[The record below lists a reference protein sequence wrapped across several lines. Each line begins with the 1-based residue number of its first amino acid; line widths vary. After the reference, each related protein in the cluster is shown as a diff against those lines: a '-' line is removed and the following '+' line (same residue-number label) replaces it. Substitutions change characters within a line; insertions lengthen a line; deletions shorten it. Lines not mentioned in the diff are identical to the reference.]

1 MNNFDKEKVTAG
13 FRLLKKEKINDI
25 DSVCH
30 VFLHEKSGAKLFYA
44 QNKDINKVFFIS
56 LKTPPSNDCGCAHIM
71 EHSVLCGS
79 EKYPVKDPFNELEK
93 GSLNTYL
100 NALTYA
106 DKTMYPI
113 ASCNEKDFENL
124 FKVYADA
131 VFKPNVLKEK
141 KIFMQEGWHYELES
155 PESELK
161 LNGVVYNEMKG
172 ALSQPERV
180 LENLNSRSLFGK
192 TVYGFESGGEPDA
205 IPELTFKD
213 FCDFYNQ
220 YYYPSNSFIYL
231 YGDMDAEK
239 YMKYL
244 SENYLNNYENDKE
257 KVRIPVITKSFQ
269 KYAESSYSIGEGT
282 KRENDSYFSLN
293 FATGLSTDIFMQF
306 ALEVLSYVLFET
318 NGSPVKHKLI
328 ESGLCEDLE
337 GWFDNSAYQMT
348 LNIVGKNCR
357 YEDRDKF
364 KTLVIDTLRNVSENG
379 IDKKLITSAI
389 NYIEFVLREAD
400 FGYKP
405 KGLAYGMRMM
415 YGWLNGA
422 DAIESIKM
430 YCHFDKM
437 RKEAE
442 NGLFERLI
450 KEYILEN
457 EHSSF
462 TVIKAEEG
470 LQAKND
476 SKTAEKLREIKSKM
490 NDTEI
495 KQIIKEAK
503 ELKEYQSAPEKKE
516 DLKKVP
522 CLTLNEVDKKIK
534 KLNTEKTKNGIL
546 TVHESNGIFYVK
558 IMFSLDTLPKE
569 LISAASLLAECIGS
583 LDTEK
588 YGYADIP
595 GEIAMYTG
603 GIYAKCEV
611 YERDGEIM
619 PVLSVYGKALER
631 NAGKLFELMDETVL
645 KMNFN
650 AADSLKKIIKELKIR
665 IERTI
670 NENGHI
676 AAVFRALSFCKKEYA
691 YREYLRGITF
701 SDFISKAEKDTKTL
715 EMIKKAAELIFS
727 SDNVVSSVLCEE
739 SFKDNLNDMV
749 SKFYE
754 KMPVNKD
761 KKLYPFD
768 FEPASKSE
776 GIITS
781 SKVVYNAK
789 AADFKKLGFK
799 YSGKMNVLK
808 NIINTEY
815 LWNEVRVKGGAYG
828 CGCVFSRNGNLYFY
842 SYRDPKVKSTFDI
855 YNNTAEFIEKTDFSK
870 DEIEKYTLGA
880 VNEIDRP
887 KSSTEILEMSTIC
900 FMNDITDEMLQKS
913 RDEMLSVNLDDIH
926 SFSRLLKT
934 AMSKKNIVTIG
945 NEGKINE
952 NKDLFDTVRNLNVR

>member
-1 MNNFDKEKVTAG
+1 MNKFEKGKATAG

-25 DSVCH
+25 DSMCYI
-30 VFLHEKSGAKLFYA
+30 FEHEKSGAKLFYA
-44 QNKDINKVFFIS
+44 QNEDVNKVFFIS
-56 LKTPPSNDCGCAHIM
+56 FKTPPSNDCGSAHIM

-131 VFKPNVLKEK
+131 VFMPNVLKEK
-141 KIFMQEGWHYELES
+141 KIFMQEGWHYELEN
-155 PESELK
+155 PEGELK

-172 ALSQPERV
+172 ALSQPESV

-192 TVYGFESGGEPDA
+192 TVYGFESGGDPEA
-205 IPELTFKD
+205 IPELTFED
-213 FCDFYNQ
+213 FCNFYNK

-239 YMKYL
+239 YMRYL
-244 SENYLNNYENDKE
+244 SENYLNKFENNWE
-257 KVRIPVITKSFQ
+257 AVRIPIITESAQ
-269 KYAESSYSIGEGT
+269 KYAEGTYSIGEGM
-282 KRENDSYFSLN
+282 KKVNDSYFSLN
-293 FATGLSTDIFMQF
+293 YGVGLSTDIFMQF
-306 ALEVLSYVLFET
+306 AMEVLCYVLFST
-318 NGSPVKHKLI
+318 NGSPVKHRLI

-337 GWFDNSAYQMT
+337 GWYDNSTYQMT
-348 LNIVGKNCR
+348 LNVVGKNCR
-357 YEDRDKF
+357 YEDKDKF
-364 KTLVIDTLRNVSENG
+364 KALVIDTLRDVSEKG
-379 IDKKLITSAI
+379 IDKKLITSAV
-389 NYIEFVLREAD
+389 NYLEFIIREAD

-422 DAIESIKM
+422 DAAESMKM
-430 YCHFDKM
+430 YCHFD
-437 RKEAE
+437 RIRSEAE
-442 NGLFERLI
+442 NGLFEKLI

-462 TVIKAEEG
+462 VIINAEEG
-470 LQAKND
+470 LQSKND
-476 SKTAEKLREIKSKM
+476 RKTAEKLQKIKSNM
-490 NDTEI
+490 SEA
-495 KQIIKEAK
+495 QINQVIKEAK
-503 ELKEYQSAPEKKE
+503 ELKEYQASPEKEE

-522 CLTLNEVDKKIK
+522 CLTLDEVDKKIK
-534 KLNTEKTKNGIL
+534 IIKTEKTENGIV

-558 IMFSLDTLPKE
+558 MMFSLDTLPKE

-583 LDTEK
+583 IDTKK
-588 YGYADIP
+588 YGYADLP
-595 GEIAMYTG
+595 SEIAMYTG
-603 GIYAKCEV
+603 GIYSKCEV

-619 PVLSVYGKALER
+619 PVLSVFGKALER
-631 NAGKLFELMDETVL
+631 NADKLFEIMNEAVL
-645 KMNFN
+645 NIKFD

-665 IERTI
+665 TERNI

-691 YREYLRGITF
+691 YREYLKGIAF
-701 SDFISKAEKDTKTL
+701 SDYISEADKDITKTA
-715 EMIKKAAELIFS
+715 EMIKKAAGLIFTA
-727 SDNVVSSVLCEE
+727 DNAVSSVLCGE
-739 SFKDNLNDMV
+739 SFKNELNNMV

-761 KKLYPFD
+761 KKLYSFD
-768 FEPASKSE
+768 FEPNPHSE

-789 AADFKKLGFK
+789 AADFIKLGFE
-799 YSGKMNVLK
+799 YSGKMNVFK

-815 LWNEVRVKGGAYG
+815 LWNELRVKGGAYG

-842 SYRDPKVKSTFDI
+842 SYRDPNIESTFET
-855 YNNTAEFIEKTDFSK
+855 YNNTADFIEKMDFSK

-887 KSSTEILEMSTIC
+887 KSCTDILETSTIR
-900 FMNDITDEMLQKS
+900 FMNGITDEMLQKS
-913 RDEMLSVNLDDIH
+913 RDEMLSVNIEDIH
-926 SFSRLLKT
+926 GFGQLLKK
-934 AMSKKNIVTIG
+934 AVSEKNMVTIG
-945 NEGKINE
+945 NESKIKNA
-952 NKDLFDTVRNLNVR
+952 NIYDTVRNLNAR